1 MSLLMD
7 ALKRA
12 EEAKRQQ
19 GDTGAPETGSL
30 QLEPVSAPA
39 SESRNSGLPDL
50 NSHLDAVDA
59 DLKATAAEP
68 PPRQSAAGRKADD
81 SIDRAVAQNVLA
93 AGSAGTSEDSA
104 GSSRNRIFAIL
115 GVGAL
120 AAAGVGTYFYLQ
132 LQGLSQGSNRLA
144 AGPAGQQVRP
154 PAPMAAMTPPP
165 APTPITAGESAPLA
179 TAQPAV
185 TAVAMSSVP
194 SSAPADTAGP
204 SARQAAAVSVTR
216 KAGSPKPA
224 AATKTST
231 ARPLAAGAKPT
242 GSQTA
247 VGNTVQVSRQSNVS
261 PVIQGYESLQAGR
274 FDDARAAYAQALR
287 QDPRDVD
294 AMIGL
299 AAVAQKEGRFDD
311 AADHYERA
319 LQIDPRNGTAVAGLS
334 ALQGGADTAQTE
346 SRLKSLINS
355 QNSDANATSALN
367 FALGNL
373 YAGQRRWSEAQQAYF
388 RAHSAD
394 AGNPDVLYNLA
405 VSLEH
410 LNQKPLAR
418 QFYGQAIQASRQR
431 SANFDR
437 AGAEKRLAALSA
449 Q

>member
-19 GDTGAPETGSL
+19 GESGTQESGGL
-30 QLEPVSAPA
+30 QLEPVIASA
-39 SESRNSGLPDL
+39 SEARNSGLPDL

-59 DLKATAAEP
+59 DLKATAAEH
-68 PPRQSAAGRKADD
+68 PPRQNSPRKADEA
-81 SIDRAVAQNVLA
+81 IDRAVAQNVLA
-93 AGSAGTSEDSA
+93 AGNASATEDDP
-104 GSSRNRIFAIL
+104 GSNRNRIIAII

-144 AGPAGQQVRP
+144 AGPVGQLARP
-154 PAPMAAMTPPP
+154 SIPPRAAVTSPAIVVAN
-165 APTPITAGESAPLA
+165 PTPVAAESTPTAPAAPA
-179 TAQPAV
+179 TANP
-185 TAVAMSSVP
+185 
-194 SSAPADTAGP
+194 
-204 SARQAAAVSVTR
+204 AAAPRPERTAAQPTGNGSPVAVTR
-216 KAGSPKPA
+216 KAGTPN
-224 AATKTST
+224 
-231 ARPLAAGAKPT
+231 T
-242 GSQTA
+242 GSSEKAAMRSAGTTA
-247 VGNTVQVSRQSNVS
+247 PPLSPPGTANAVQVSRQSSVS

-274 FDDARAAYAQALR
+274 FAEARNAYVQALR
-287 QDPRDVD
+287 QDPREVD
-294 AMIGL
+294 AMVGL
-299 AAVAQKEGRFDD
+299 AAVAQKEGQADE
-311 AADHYERA
+311 AAELYERA
-319 LQIDPRNGTAVAGLS
+319 LQIDPRNGVAVAGLS
-334 ALQGGADTAQTE
+334 ALQGGTDPAQTE

-355 QNSDANATSALN
+355 QNSDPNATSALN

-373 YAGQRRWSEAQQAYF
+373 YAGQRRWPEAQQAYF

-418 QFYGQAIQASRQR
+418 QFYGQAVQASRQR
-431 SANFDR
+431 SASFAPGD
-437 AGAEKRLAALSA
+437 AEKRLAALNA